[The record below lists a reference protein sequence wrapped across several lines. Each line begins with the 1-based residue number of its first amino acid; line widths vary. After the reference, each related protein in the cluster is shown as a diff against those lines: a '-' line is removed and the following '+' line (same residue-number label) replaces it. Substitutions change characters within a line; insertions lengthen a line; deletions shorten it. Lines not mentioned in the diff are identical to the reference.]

1 MTSALDTVPATV
13 PAFTEAL
20 IALIGRTLS
29 AGGMTVREYES
40 MERLRDALRTY
51 LEGDNES

>member
-1 MTSALDTVPATV
+1 MTSELDTVPATV
-13 PAFTEAL
+13 PAFAEAL

-51 LEGDNES
+51 LEGDNEN